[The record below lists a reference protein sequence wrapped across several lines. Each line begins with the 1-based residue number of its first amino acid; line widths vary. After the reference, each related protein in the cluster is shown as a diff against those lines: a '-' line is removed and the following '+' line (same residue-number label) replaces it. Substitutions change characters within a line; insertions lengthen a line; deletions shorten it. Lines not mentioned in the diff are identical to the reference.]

1 MKNLV
6 LLDTNV
12 ISFIFKQDSRAWPY
26 ERLLQSRQL
35 AVSMMTVAELL
46 QWTAVQQW
54 GTRRISQLE
63 TLLVENYTI
72 LPIDMETCRWW
83 GKIRAEGRKLGRPIS
98 PQDAWIAASAL
109 QYQLSLVTHNPSDF
123 EVIDGL
129 QIITT
134 LG

>member
-1 MKNLV
+1 M

-26 ERLLQSRQL
+26 ERLLQGRQL

-72 LPIDMETCRWW
+72 W
-83 GKIRAEGRKLGRPIS
+83 
-98 PQDAWIAASAL
+98 
-109 QYQLSLVTHNPSDF
+109 
-123 EVIDGL
+123 
-129 QIITT
+129 
-134 LG
+134 